1 MGHPTQPSPEFSY
14 YADEEIDLLDLIKVL
29 WRSRRLIAAV
39 TLFAVL
45 AGLLFGLTRERT
57 YESVAVFVLERPAS
71 VTQNVTTST
80 AALVSVLRSRMLA
93 EAVVDELQ
101 LPSRWDGVSRS
112 QAVRRLQEN
121 VTIDV
126 NDRDGIVT
134 VKFKDPNP
142 ALARDVVQTYIT
154 QFEAVARQL
163 VADEAQR
170 ATAAAEQRLSAVAAD
185 LRAAEAALQSF
196 KEQYGIVDLVQQTAL
211 LVEAH
216 AAVVDQIRALS
227 AELSGKQAYLPADHP
242 EVQELVAR
250 IAALERQRQALEE
263 GAADGS
269 QGSKFGLNDAPMLAL
284 ELERLEREVRVQ
296 RELYQSLR
304 QQYEAARL
312 EAEATITVAR
322 LIDPPQVPEEPAS
335 RRLLLHVAM
344 AGFLGVFVGVMAAFV
359 IEFLRQ
365 RAQDEE
371 AVRELP
377 FLSRFRE
384 RTS

>member
-163 VADEAQR
+163 
-170 ATAAAEQRLSAVAAD
+170 
-185 LRAAEAALQSF
+185 
-196 KEQYGIVDLVQQTAL
+196 
-211 LVEAH
+211 
-216 AAVVDQIRALS
+216 
-227 AELSGKQAYLPADHP
+227 
-242 EVQELVAR
+242 
-250 IAALERQRQALEE
+250 
-263 GAADGS
+263 
-269 QGSKFGLNDAPMLAL
+269 
-284 ELERLEREVRVQ
+284 
-296 RELYQSLR
+296 
-304 QQYEAARL
+304 
-312 EAEATITVAR
+312 
-322 LIDPPQVPEEPAS
+322 
-335 RRLLLHVAM
+335 
-344 AGFLGVFVGVMAAFV
+344 
-359 IEFLRQ
+359 
-365 RAQDEE
+365 
-371 AVRELP
+371 
-377 FLSRFRE
+377 
-384 RTS
+384 